1 MSEGKTKCGYVTIFG
16 LPNAGKSTLMNAL
29 LGVNLS
35 IVNKKAQ
42 TTRNRIL
49 GILTEDN
56 FQAIFLDTPGVL
68 EPKYELQKFMQKE
81 IKTSLEEADVV
92 MHILDI
98 AKVSEKSY
106 TEFKNLYGSLLSD
119 KKVITVLNKSDIV
132 SKDDLLVAIG
142 MLSEKFGV
150 EDIVPVSALNG
161 YNIPELKKMIAED
174 LPEMPFLYD
183 EDTLTDRPERF
194 FVSEMIRQKTLEL
207 LQDEIPYSIMVEVI
221 EFKERDNGKDYISA
235 EIIAE
240 KESQKTI
247 IIGRKGEMLKR
258 IGQQARKNIERFLG
272 REVFLEIFVKVR
284 KNWRKNENFLRS
296 KF

>member
-1 MSEGKTKCGYVTIFG
+1 MSEVKTKCGYVTIFG

-49 GILTEDN
+49 GILTEDDY
-56 FQAIFLDTPGVL
+56 QAIFLDTPGVL

-106 TEFKNLYGSLLSD
+106 TEYQNLYGSLLTD

-132 SKDDLLVAIG
+132 TKDDILVAIG

-161 YNIPELKKMIAED
+161 YNIPEVKKMIADD

-235 EIIAE
+235 EIITE

-247 IIGRKGEMLKR
+247 IIGSKGEMLKR
-258 IGQQARKNIERFLG
+258 IGQHARKNIERFLG

>member
-1 MSEGKTKCGYVTIFG
+1 MSEVKTKCGYVTIFG

-49 GILTEDN
+49 GILTEDDY
-56 FQAIFLDTPGVL
+56 QAIFLDTPGVL

-106 TEFKNLYGSLLSD
+106 TEYQNLYGSLLTD

-132 SKDDLLVAIG
+132 SKDDVLVAIG

-161 YNIPELKKMIAED
+161 YNIPEVKKMIADD

-235 EIIAE
+235 EIITE

-247 IIGRKGEMLKR
+247 IIGSKGEMLKR
-258 IGQQARKNIERFLG
+258 IGQHARKNIERFLG